1 MTRKGVTKQADEHT
15 QSDWEKKHGYTPRVI
30 LDVLRT
36 GIKEKDWDKVK
47 YVEGLLNMHTIDV
60 VFKED

>member
-1 MTRKGVTKQADEHT
+1 MTRKGVTKQADE
-15 QSDWEKKHGYTPRVI
+15 QMNNKQIRVI